1 MEKIDQHRLIDQP
14 IVDDQSAESI
24 SARDAA
30 AFLGVKLP
38 TLYAYA
44 SRGLVRSVPAGKG
57 RTRQYLK
64 ADLERLRAR
73 RDARSG
79 HGPVAANA
87 LQWGEP
93 VLDTAI
99 TAISSESGPIY
110 RGQLATRL
118 AAADTPFES
127 VAELLWTGHLPS
139 EPAEWIAQDF
149 PMSVVGLRRLLPD
162 DLRPLPA
169 LAVVVPLLA
178 SWDPGRFAVRSEAI
192 PPRARI
198 LLRRLAAALA
208 LGRDKQAFKEA
219 FEGGSVARAVAA
231 ALGSGSGAD
240 GVAAINRALVLC
252 ADHELNA
259 STFAARVAASTGADI
274 YACVGAALS
283 TLSGPRH
290 GGAASRVEALINEI
304 GRPEDVERVVNERA
318 SRGEPLEGFGHPLYP
333 EGDPRGQMLVELAR
347 DVAPR
352 SRPVRTCLALVEAM
366 EGRGRGGATID
377 VGLVAL
383 CSALGLRGGS
393 AVGVFAVGR
402 CAGWVAHAKEQY
414 EAGYVVRPRA
424 RYLERD

>member
-1 MEKIDQHRLIDQP
+1 MT
-14 IVDDQSAESI
+14 
-24 SARDAA
+24 AREAA
-30 AFLGVKLP
+30 AFLEVKLP

-57 RTRQYLK
+57 RARQYLK

-93 VLDTAI
+93 VLDSAI
-99 TAISSESGPIY
+99 TAISTENGPVY
-110 RGQLATRL
+110 RGHAAVELARS
-118 AAADTPFES
+118 DTPFES
-127 VAELLWTGHLPS
+127 VAELLWTGQLPDR
-139 EPAEWIAQDF
+139 PAEWIAQDF
-149 PMSVVGLRRLLPD
+149 PMSVAGFRRLLPD
-162 DLRPLPA
+162 DLTPLAA
-169 LAVVVPLLA
+169 LSVVVPLLA
-178 SWDPGRFAVRSEAI
+178 SWDPGRFAVGSEAI
-192 PPRARI
+192 APRARI

-208 LGRDKQAFKEA
+208 LGRDKEAFREA
-219 FEGGSVARAVAA
+219 FEGGSVAEAVAA
-231 ALGSGSGAD
+231 ALGSSAGAE
-240 GVAAINRALVLC
+240 GVGAINRALVLC

-259 STFAARVAASTGADI
+259 SAFAARVAASTGADI

-283 TLSGPRH
+283 ALSGPRH
-290 GGAASRVEALINEI
+290 GGAASRVEALVTEI

-318 SRGEPLEGFGHPLYP
+318 SRGEPVEGFGHPLYP
-333 EGDPRGQMLVELAR
+333 QGDPRGQMLVELAR
-347 DVAPR
+347 EVAPR

-383 CSALGLRGGS
+383 SAALGLRAGS

-402 CAGWVAHAKEQY
+402 CAGWVAHAREQY